1 MIEIFT
7 NNQKIRI
14 IANDELIWVIIM
26 PLFAVWSYML
36 DGIFIGATRSADMR
50 NGMMLSVIIF
60 ILSIL
65 VLQTSLG
72 FDGLWIGLI
81 IFMSARAITLAF
93 AYPKIEA
100 NELADL

>member
-1 MIEIFT
+1 MPFIWRKET
-7 NNQKIRI
+7 IRI
-14 IANDELIWVIIM
+14 VLPRCN
-26 PLFAVWSYML
+26 S
-36 DGIFIGATRSADMR
+36 ATCP
-50 NGMMLSVIIF
+50 NVNVIIF